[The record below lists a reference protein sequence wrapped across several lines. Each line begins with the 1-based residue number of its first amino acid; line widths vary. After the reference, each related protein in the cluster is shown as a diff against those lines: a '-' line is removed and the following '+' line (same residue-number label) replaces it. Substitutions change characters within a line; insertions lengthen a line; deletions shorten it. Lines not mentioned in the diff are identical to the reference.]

1 MAKSAKTPDKSS
13 MGRFA
18 LIKTRI
24 KSIFNAIRL
33 ARIVLK
39 HVEAC
44 LSEIFALS
52 GEEITTTLP
61 ATVDLDESPET
72 EKPREV
78 ILG

>member
-1 MAKSAKTPDKSS
+1 MAKSAKSPDKSS
-13 MGRFA
+13 IGRFA

-52 GEEITTTLP
+52 GEEITTALP
-61 ATVDLDESPET
+61 ATVDSLESSQPEN
-72 EKPREV
+72 PAEV
-78 ILG
+78 SLG

>member
-1 MAKSAKTPDKSS
+1 

-44 LSEIFALS
+44 LSEIFALLARNNHS
-52 GEEITTTLP
+52 VTRYCRLGG
-61 ATVDLDESPET
+61 
-72 EKPREV
+72 V
-78 ILG
+78 IRT

>member
-13 MGRFA
+13 AGRFA

-52 GEEITTTLP
+52 GEEITRGVSHSCRL
-61 ATVDLDESPET
+61 SG
-72 EKPREV
+72 V
-78 ILG
+78 IRT